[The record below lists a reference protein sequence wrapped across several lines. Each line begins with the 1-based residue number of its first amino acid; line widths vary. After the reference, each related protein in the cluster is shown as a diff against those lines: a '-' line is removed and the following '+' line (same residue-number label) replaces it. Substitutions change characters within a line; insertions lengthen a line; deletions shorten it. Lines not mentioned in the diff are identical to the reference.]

1 MATSTQLL
9 SIRIAVVDGDK
20 ARRELTLTGEQG
32 QRALQRIQ
40 EASKPASRELAGFNV
55 VGEQVRFGMEHLAEG
70 SGSLGTSLIRLGP
83 AGLAAA
89 AVIGTVGLAV
99 TEGLK
104 EFIAAERA
112 LNQLNAALRATDNSS
127 GVTATTIEKLGESV
141 EKNTLFKKTDILQ
154 AAGALT
160 SFNNVAGD
168 TFTRALK
175 LSTDLAVR
183 LGTDVPTAADML
195 GKSLESPEEGLGRLA
210 RKFSDLS
217 PAQKDVIANF
227 VKSGD
232 LASAQAVI
240 LAHLEEKT
248 KGLAESQT
256 NGLTGSTNELND
268 AWQQLLESFGRT
280 VSESGIAQA
289 SLRGLTSVVQGLRE
303 AIDPTRSERKTQLE
317 KDIASMEDSFG
328 TRLDKAVLGS
338 APSLDAKKAE
348 LKKINDELAAEQQ
361 AADEEQGK
369 ATEAAATKAAERR
382 NGQLLELQKKFLKES
397 EDLTLSSQQ
406 KILKEAAERRQQI
419 IALNGGD
426 ENADAAKKALAALNS
441 STRAKLADAGKKEKE
456 DPDVKRRDSAINEIN
471 KGILQTKPSFDVAKA
486 ALDDWKARIIDDLG
500 GATEANQKYIDLIE
514 QIYTVK
520 LKDIYNK
527 SLLDS
532 SKWEDGAIRGLRRYA
547 DEATNAA
554 KNAEELFTGA
564 AHKVEDTLVDMVSS
578 GEFSVKKIGDLIQ
591 SLEQDILRSF
601 LRENVTGPI
610 AKGLGDLLGGG
621 SGGGSSGGGGGL
633 SGFFGNL
640 FGGGSSSGSSGGGGF
655 FSSIFSSFFHQG
667 GVVGESLATRREMP
681 AHLFHNAPRFHSGL
695 MPDEFPA
702 ILQKGETVIPKGKG
716 RSMGGMNVTFNVN
729 TPNAQSFMDSQGQV
743 MAKMAGSLQRY
754 KTRNG

>member
-1 MATSTQLL
+1 MATTTQLL

-32 QRALQRIQ
+32 QRALARIQ
-40 EASKPASRELAGFNV
+40 EASKPASRELAGINV

-89 AVIGTVGLAV
+89 AVIGTLGLAV

-104 EFIAAERA
+104 EFKAAELA
-112 LNQLNAALRATDNSS
+112 LNSLNAALKATDNSS
-127 GVTATTIEKLGESV
+127 GVTAGTIEKLGASI

-154 AAGALT
+154 AAAALT
-160 SFNNVAGD
+160 SFNGVAGD

-183 LGTDVPTAADML
+183 LGTDVPSAADLL
-195 GKSLESPEEGLGRLA
+195 GKSLETPEEGLGRLA

-240 LAHLEEKT
+240 LSHLEEKT
-248 KGLAESQT
+248 RGLAEAQT

-268 AWQQLLESFGRT
+268 AWNNLLESFGRT

-289 SLRGLTSVVQGLRE
+289 SLRGLTGVVNGLRE
-303 AIDPTRSERKTQLE
+303 AIDPTRNERKTQLE

-338 APSLDAKKAE
+338 APSLDAKKEE
-348 LKKINDELAAEQQ
+348 LRKINVELAAEQQ
-361 AADEEQGK
+361 AAVDEQNK
-369 ATEAAATKAAERR
+369 ATEAADKAAAERR
-382 NGQLLELQKKFLKES
+382 NGQLLDLQKKFLKES
-397 EDLTLSSQQ
+397 EDLTLTAQQ
-406 KILKEAAERRQQI
+406 KILKEAGERRTQI
-419 IALNGGD
+419 LALNQGD
-426 ENADAAKKALAALNS
+426 ANSVAAKQALAALS
-441 STRAKLADAGKKEKE
+441 RSTSAKLADAGKKEKE

-471 KGILQTKPSFDVAKA
+471 KSILSTKPSFDVAKQ
-486 ALDDWKARIIDDLG
+486 ALDDWKTRIIDDLG
-500 GATEANQKYIDLIE
+500 GATDANQKYVDLVE

-532 SKWEDGAIRGLRRYA
+532 SKWEDGAVRGLRRYA

-554 KNAEELFTGA
+554 KNAEELFSGA
-564 AHKVEDTLVDMVSS
+564 AKKVEDTLVDMVSS

-601 LRENVTGPI
+601 LREQVTGPI
-610 AKGLGDLLGGG
+610 AKGLGSLLSGGSS
-621 SGGGSSGGGGGL
+621 SGGGSSGGGIFA
-633 SGFFGNL
+633 SI
-640 FGGGSSSGSSGGGGF
+640 GSWITSQ
-655 FSSIFSSFFHQG
+655 FHDG
-667 GVVGESLATRREMP
+667 GVVGHTPTVMRSVP
-681 AHLFHNAPRFHSGL
+681 SHLFANARRYHSGL

-702 ILQKGETVIPKGKG
+702 ILQKGETVIPKGK
-716 RSMGGMNVTFNVN
+716 SMGMAGMNVTFNVN

-743 MAKMAGSLQRY
+743 MAKLAGSLQRF
-754 KTRNG
+754 KTRNS

>member
-1 MATSTQLL
+1 
-9 SIRIAVVDGDK
+9 
-20 ARRELTLTGEQG
+20 
-32 QRALQRIQ
+32 
-40 EASKPASRELAGFNV
+40 
-55 VGEQVRFGMEHLAEG
+55 
-70 SGSLGTSLIRLGP
+70 
-83 AGLAAA
+83 
-89 AVIGTVGLAV
+89 
-99 TEGLK
+99 
-104 EFIAAERA
+104 
-112 LNQLNAALRATDNSS
+112 
-127 GVTATTIEKLGESV
+127 
-141 EKNTLFKKTDILQ
+141 
-154 AAGALT
+154 
-160 SFNNVAGD
+160 
-168 TFTRALK
+168 
-175 LSTDLAVR
+175 
-183 LGTDVPTAADML
+183 ML
-195 GKSLESPEEGLGRLA
+195 GKSLEAPEEGLGRLA

-240 LAHLEEKT
+240 LANLEEKT
-248 KGLAESQT
+248 KGLAEAQT

-268 AWQQLLESFGRT
+268 AWAQLLESFGKT
-280 VSESGIAQA
+280 VAQSGIAQA
-289 SLRGLTSVVQGLRE
+289 SLRGLTSTVRGLRE
-303 AIDPTRSERKTQLE
+303 AIDPTRDERKSQLDDQISRWE
-317 KDIASMEDSFG
+317 NLWDVN
-328 TRLDKAVLGS
+328 LDRAILGS
-338 APSLDAKKAE
+338 APNLDAAKAE
-348 LKKINDELAAEQQ
+348 LKKINDELAAEQKT
-361 AADEEQGK
+361 ADEEQNK
-369 ATEAAATKAAERR
+369 ATEAADKAAAERR

-397 EDLTLSSQQ
+397 EDLTLSSRQ
-406 KILKEAAERRQQI
+406 KILKESAERRQQI
-419 IALNGGD
+419 VALNGGD
-426 ENADAAKKALAALNS
+426 ENTDAAKKALAALNS
-441 STRAKLADAGKKEKE
+441 STRAKLADAAKNQKE

-621 SGGGSSGGGGGL
+621 SSGSSGGGGGL

-640 FGGGSSSGSSGGGGF
+640 FGGGSSSSSSGGGGF